1 MSDDG
6 RIVLTEDDFE
16 GPAADSAAPAST
28 PAPPAGPAGPGTLPP
43 VARRAPLRLDDA
55 PAAAPSATAAPSF
68 PPPLA
73 RATPPSGPPAL
84 SDPLAAV
91 NDPRLSVLLSAAA
104 GMGAAWLITQLTG
117 VADILPGSPTGMH
130 AIAGL
135 WVAVVAVAFCTIVQ
149 AFDRLLAG
157 AWEAAAQRAGRAV
170 LPALVLGFVSGFVAS
185 WVYYKISEQ
194 AFRHGDFSNDN
205 PLFYLARALGWAVF
219 GAGIGATVGLAE
231 QSQRK
236 AINGML
242 GGAAG
247 GGIGGFIFQFTGAHI
262 HSQGFSR
269 LVGLL
274 AIGILIAAATFLVE
288 TARRE
293 AWLRVIAGGMTGKEF
308 ILYHD
313 ITRVGSSPQCEIF
326 VVKDPSVAALHAQI
340 HDQAGRRT
348 ISAAP
353 GAPVLVNG
361 TAVSQH
367 DLRPG
372 DQLQIGATTLA
383 YDERPPVAHP
393 RFPTE
398 NPWT

>member
-1 MSDDG
+1 MSNDG

-16 GPAADSAAPAST
+16 EGGATATPNAAP
-28 PAPPAGPAGPGTLPP
+28 PAPPAAPDTFPP
-43 VARRAPLRLDDA
+43 PA
-55 PAAAPSATAAPSF
+55 PAPAPAF
-68 PPPLA
+68 PPPLSGA
-73 RATPPSGPPAL
+73 RPVSATAFSG
-84 SDPLAAV
+84 DPQAAI
-91 NDPRLSVLLSAAA
+91 NDPHLSAVLSAVA
-104 GMGAAWLITQLTG
+104 GMGLAWLITQITG
-117 VADILPGSPTGMH
+117 VADITPGSLTGLH

-135 WVAVVAVAFCTIVQ
+135 WVGVVAVAFCTIVQ

-170 LPALVLGFVSGFVAS
+170 LPALALGFVSGFLAS
-185 WVYYKISEQ
+185 WVYYKVGEQ
-194 AFRHGDFSNDN
+194 AVRHGNFSLDN
-205 PLFYLARALGWAVF
+205 PLLYFARALGWAIF
-219 GAGIGATVGLAE
+219 GAGIGATLGLAE

-236 AINGML
+236 AINGIL

-247 GGIGGFIFQFTGAHI
+247 GGIGGLIFQFTGAHI

-274 AIGILIAAATFLVE
+274 AIGVLIAAATVLVE

-308 ILYHD
+308 ILYHAV
-313 ITRVGSSPQCEIF
+313 TRIGSSAQCEIF
-326 VVKDPSVAALHAQI
+326 IVKDPAVAALHAQI
-340 HDQAGRRT
+340 HEQAGRRT
-348 ISAAP
+348 LSAAP

-361 TAVSQH
+361 AAVSQH
-367 DLRPG
+367 ELRPG
-372 DQLQIGATTLA
+372 DQLQIGATTIA

-393 RFPTE
+393 QFRTE